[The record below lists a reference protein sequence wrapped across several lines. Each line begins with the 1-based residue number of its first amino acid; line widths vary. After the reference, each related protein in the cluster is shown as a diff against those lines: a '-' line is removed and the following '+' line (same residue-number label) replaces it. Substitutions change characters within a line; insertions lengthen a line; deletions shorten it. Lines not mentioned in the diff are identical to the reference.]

1 MRIYIGSDHAGFHLK
16 DTLKTYIQQNI
27 ESELIDLGAFS
38 EESVDYPEIAREV
51 AEKVVENPDSFG
63 ILICGTGIGM
73 CIAANKHRGIRAVDA
88 TSEHMAEMS
97 RKHNNANVLC
107 LGGRMLQP
115 EMAQQIVKT
124 FLTTSFEAEERHQ
137 RRIDKLE
144 K

>member
-38 EESVDYPEIAREV
+38 EDSVDYPEIAREV
-51 AEKVVENPDSFG
+51 SEKVVENPESFG
-63 ILICGTGIGM
+63 ILLCGTGIGM

-88 TSEHMAEMS
+88 INEHMAEMS
-97 RKHNNANVLC
+97 RKHNNVNVLC